1 MPSHYLTHEL
11 GKLKP
16 NIENSGGSALK
27 RLRFDLGCNTIAA
40 AAAAAAAV
48 VC

>member
-11 GKLKP
+11 GKPKP
-16 NIENSGGSALK
+16 NVENPGGNALR
-27 RLRFDLGCNTIAA
+27 RLRLDLGCDTI
-40 AAAAAAAV
+40 AAAAAV

>member
-16 NIENSGGSALK
+16 NTENPGSNALRRV
-27 RLRFDLGCNTIAA
+27 RLDLGCDTT
-40 AAAAAAAV
+40 AAAAV

>member
-11 GKLKP
+11 GKLKL
-16 NIENSGGSALK
+16 NIENRGGSALR
-27 RLRFDLGCNTIAA
+27 RLRIDLGCSTI
-40 AAAAAAAV
+40 AAAAAV

>member
-1 MPSHYLTHEL
+1 MPLHYLTHEL

-16 NIENSGGSALK
+16 NIENSGGSALRRV
-27 RLRFDLGCNTIAA
+27 RLDLGCDTT
-40 AAAAAAAV
+40 AAAAV